1 MVQALF
7 HILETHEAGDLW
19 QFKTSYF
26 QIGSGVDEDD
36 EKDDDDD
43 DENDEDESEEEEED
57 GDEVTDDREKQ
68 RFNVLIRSL

>member
-1 MVQALF
+1 MLQ
-7 HILETHEAGDLW
+7 THEAGDPW

-43 DENDEDESEEEEED
+43 ENDENESEEEEED

-68 RFNVLIRSL
+68 RFNALICSL